1 MQNEYDREAKEKE
14 LCKPLARREA
24 PATST
29 VATTT
34 ETVAAVMTT
43 TEAAAAA
50 VVATETAASV
60 DATETA
66 SSVVAS
72 GIASAVTTTQVEGM
86 VAAPQDPL
94 SPSADASIF
103 KIGVGFLA
111 WALWGHIPLN
121 DGTQV
126 VSKLFSNA
134 KTNTSYGRGTST
146 RSAMRHAVIAASAAP
161 IDDRRGRG
169 KNATTIF

>member
-34 ETVAAVMTT
+34 ETVAAVMTK
-43 TEAAAAA
+43 TEAAAAAA
-50 VVATETAASV
+50 VVATETAVSVVAIETAASV

-66 SSVVAS
+66 ASVVAT

-86 VAAPQDPL
+86 VAAPQDPF
-94 SPSADASIF
+94 SSSADASIF
-103 KIGVGFLA
+103 KIGELFLA

-134 KTNTSYGRGTST
+134 KPIRRTDVARRLGARCD
-146 RSAMRHAVIAASAAP
+146 MR
-161 IDDRRGRG
+161 
-169 KNATTIF
+169 